1 MLVSVLN
8 PKPLY
13 LQVADN
19 VAELISTGSLR
30 MGDRVPSVRRL
41 SRQQKVSVPTILRAY
56 MELESR
62 RLIEARPK
70 SGFYVRPRLSEA
82 VAEPSAA
89 PRTSAAPWADFHPS
103 TPIVRDLANPA
114 FVPFGGAIPSPE
126 LLPMAKLTRITAS
139 IAREHSAEVLGYDPV
154 PGSEKLR
161 REISRRSLDWG
172 CHLGADEF
180 MITNGATEAIQL
192 ALRAITQPGDSILIE
207 SPAYYGFI
215 HILNQMGLKAVA
227 VPATAREGLSL
238 EGVEAALKK
247 RRISAILLVPSF
259 SNPLGSMMSEESRKA
274 LLQITEKKNIPI
286 IEDDIYGDLQHE
298 GARPRCLKAFDADG
312 RVILCGSFSKT
323 LAPGYR
329 VGYAVPGRWLNKM
342 VHLKIASNWGSA
354 TLPALAVAEF
364 LRNGGYD
371 HHLRTIRRTYR
382 DQVEK
387 MREAVAAAFPAP
399 VRISNPRGG
408 FVLWVELPPQVDA
421 MRLFADARKVGISI
435 APGPIF
441 SPVGDFTNYIRLSC
455 GFPWN
460 AKMETA
466 IGTLGK
472 LISRMT

>member
-1 MLVSVLN
+1 
-8 PKPLY
+8 
-13 LQVADN
+13 
-19 VAELISTGSLR
+19 
-30 MGDRVPSVRRL
+30 
-41 SRQQKVSVPTILRAY
+41 
-56 MELESR
+56 
-62 RLIEARPK
+62 
-70 SGFYVRPRLSEA
+70 
-82 VAEPSAA
+82 
-89 PRTSAAPWADFHPS
+89 
-103 TPIVRDLANPA
+103 
-114 FVPFGGAIPSPE
+114 
-126 LLPMAKLTRITAS
+126 
-139 IAREHSAEVLGYDPV
+139 
-154 PGSEKLR
+154 
-161 REISRRSLDWG
+161 
-172 CHLGADEF
+172 
-180 MITNGATEAIQL
+180 
-192 ALRAITQPGDSILIE
+192 LIE
-207 SPAYYGFI
+207 SPSYYGFI
-215 HILNQMGLKAVA
+215 QILNQMGLKAVA
-227 VPATAREGLSL
+227 VPATARDGLNL
-238 EGVEAALKK
+238 EGVEAVLKK
-247 RRISAILLVPSF
+247 RRIAAILLVPTF
-259 SNPLGSMMSEESRKA
+259 SNPLGSIMSEESRKA

-312 RVILCGSFSKT
+312 RVILCGSYSKT

-329 VGYAVPGRWLNKM
+329 VGYAVPGRWLSKM
-342 VHLKIASNWGSA
+342 VHLKIATNWGSA

-421 MRLFADARKVGISI
+421 MRLFAEARKVGISI

-472 LISRMT
+472 LIGQMA